1 MSRDCQN
8 TNMAAEPVD
17 PTAPPSALAMA
28 SRDVSPLAQET
39 HDVELTLSDDS
50 FVQSPQATGGG
61 KRTREAKSRPGSRRR
76 MAMTIPRAASASAS
90 RGMQRPP
97 SPALGPQALPEHRS
111 FSATDGTIEARLAA
125 LEMQQS
131 SDHLQFERFREQ
143 MQAVSTSST
152 TTGRSSGT
160 YSVAAT
166 NTSRADSSSA
176 ARCTRSG
183 TAWT

>member
-1 MSRDCQN
+1 
-8 TNMAAEPVD
+8 
-17 PTAPPSALAMA
+17 MA

-50 FVQSPQATGGG
+50 FVQSPQATVHG
-61 KRTREAKSRPGSRRR
+61 KRTREVKSRPGSRRR

-111 FSATDGTIEARLAA
+111 FSATDGTTEARLAA

-131 SDHLQFERFREQ
+131 SDHLQFERFRDQ
-143 MQAVSTSST
+143 MEAVKQVP
-152 TTGRSSGT
+152 GNL
-160 YSVAAT
+160 AAT
-166 NTSRADSSSA
+166 STSRAEFSSA
-176 ARCTRSG
+176 ARCTRSA
-183 TAWT
+183 TAWR